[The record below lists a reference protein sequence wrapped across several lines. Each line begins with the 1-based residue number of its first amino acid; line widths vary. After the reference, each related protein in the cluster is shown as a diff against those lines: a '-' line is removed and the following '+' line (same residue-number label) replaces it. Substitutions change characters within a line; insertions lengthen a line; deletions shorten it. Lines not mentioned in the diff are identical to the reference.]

1 VRSIVAC
8 VLVLSACSFAG
19 VESARYVAPDRVEC
33 HADIGLPIA
42 DGVVGVA
49 GLVTAG
55 ALSASAEGKDSL
67 TRDFERARVA
77 TAGII
82 GALYAVSAIYGFTEV
97 QRCERAEEQSRARW
111 LAAHERAEARSQA
124 QDAAW
129 QATKQA
135 AYAARVGDCASVLA
149 ADAEV
154 RALDA
159 EFHDTVFA
167 HDVAIARCLAP
178 ASAAR

>member
-1 VRSIVAC
+1 M
-8 VLVLSACSFAG
+8 LVLSACSFAG
-19 VESARYVAPDRVEC
+19 VKSARYVAPDRVEC

-42 DGVVGVA
+42 DGVVGVI
-49 GLVTAG
+49 GLVTGG
-55 ALSASAEGKDSL
+55 ALSARADGEDWLS
-67 TRDFERARVA
+67 RDFEE
-77 TAGII
+77 AGALAVGTI
-82 GALYAVSAIYGFTEV
+82 GALAAVSAIYGFTEV
-97 QRCERAEEQSRARW
+97 QSCERAEEVSRVRW
-111 LAAHERAEARSQA
+111 LAAHERAAARAQA

-135 AYAARVGDCASVLA
+135 AYAARVGDCASVVA

-178 ASAAR
+178 ASSAR